1 MPLKPKSGKRGAKPA
16 SFDQNFTGTEK
27 DLSDYIKASAKYFMF
42 EQPKD
47 DNEALERI
55 SDMFQDCAENNSVP
69 TVEKLALCLGTTV
82 QTMNDWVYKEYKG
95 HERAVIIKRAKQ
107 VIASID
113 AEAVLNGKL
122 NTICYLFR
130 AKNFYSMSDNVVVEH
145 KATLT
150 TGEIQDQSMLVG
162 ALLKQLQG
170 QTATDVPSDYQAQP
184 SAIETAAEDFL
195 KAARQATA
203 ESTEPGATIASTP
216 AEEPS
221 DCPTVE
227 AEIVSDYS
235 TRQEPSDD
243 YEAGLP
249 SDYAEEVRATISP
262 LSALGKALAEETP
275 SDYCEKPSDYH
286 KNAEI
291 IDLPAEE

>member
-1 MPLKPKSGKRGAKPA
+1 MFRDCVETKS
-16 SFDQNFTGTEK
+16 
-27 DLSDYIKASAKYFMF
+27 Y
-42 EQPKD
+42 
-47 DNEALERI
+47 
-55 SDMFQDCAENNSVP
+55 P
-69 TVEKLALCLGTTV
+69 TVEKLAACLGITRHELSRWE
-82 QTMNDWVYKEYKG
+82 DREDKG
-95 HERAVIIKRAKQ
+95 ERRSRIIKSAKEK
-107 VIASID
+107 IAAMD
-113 AEAVLNGKL
+113 AEAVVRGKL
-122 NTICYLFR
+122 NTVAYIFR
-130 AKNFYSMSDNVVVEH
+130 AKNYYGLTDNVTVEH
-145 KATLT
+145 KATLS

-170 QTATDVPSDYQAQP
+170 QTAIDVPSDYQAQP

-203 ESTEPGATIASTP
+203 ESAEPGATIRSTP

-227 AEIVSDYS
+227 AEIVSDYP

-275 SDYCEKPSDYH
+275 SDYQEKPSDYQTD
-286 KNAEI
+286 ADV